1 MKKPLPAAPLHI
13 VLALLDGEQHGYVL
27 MRNIEEMSG
36 GAVRMGPGTLYGTL
50 NKLVEDGLIAETTDR
65 VKREDNER
73 RRYYQLTG
81 EGRRVALAELERLQS
96 LVRRAGIHLP
106 GGATA

>member
-13 VLALLDGEQHGYVL
+13 VLALLDGEQHGYAI

-36 GAVRMGPGTLYGTL
+36 GAVRMGPGTLYG
-50 NKLVEDGLIAETTDR
+50 LIVETTDR
-65 VKREDNER
+65 VERDDHER

-81 EGRRVALAELERLQS
+81 EGRSVALAELERLQS
-96 LVRRAGIHLP
+96 LVRRVGVHLP